1 MLQRPVSD
9 FAAMI
14 YTGIDHHKRYS
25 VACTLDAHGQQLHE
39 ARIDG
44 NVPAA
49 FAAYFKKLGTP
60 SEVVIEACWNWGVLY
75 DLLEDTAGVA
85 KVVLSHPAKNR
96 IIADAQIKNDR
107 IDAKAL
113 ATLLRGD
120 FVARVHVPSRDV
132 RQRKNVVRQRL
143 WLARVRTMIRN
154 RIHCVLDRHPLL
166 ERPAVKDVFSNQG
179 KAWMKR
185 APLPPADRLLLD
197 DDLALHALLQTQVDA
212 LEKIIVA
219 DNAANP
225 LAVRLQ
231 TLPGV
236 GKILA
241 PVLALEIDQIQRFAR
256 ADKLCAYAGLVPTT
270 HASGGKI
277 AHGRMLP
284 FCNRWLKW
292 AFIEAAW
299 VAVGCSDYFGAFYR
313 KQRLRGKGANDAIAI
328 VARRMATISWQML
341 AHERDYTP
349 ERPGPVPATGPAPAR
364 APSLS
369 PAALAKD

>member
-1 MLQRPVSD
+1 
-9 FAAMI
+9 MI
-14 YTGIDHHKRYS
+14 YTGIDYHKRYS
-25 VACTLDAHGQQLHE
+25 VACTLDAQGQKLHE

-49 FAAYFKKLGTP
+49 FAAYFKKLGAP
-60 SEVVIEACWNWGVLY
+60 SEVVVEACWNWGVLY

-85 KVVLSHPAKNR
+85 KVVRSHPAKNR

-154 RIHCVLDRHPLL
+154 RIHCVIDRHPLL
-166 ERPAVKDVFSNQG
+166 ERPAVKDIFSNEG

-185 APLPPADRLLLD
+185 APLPPADRTLRD
-197 DDLALHALLQTQVDA
+197 DDFAIHALLQTQVGA
-212 LEKIIVA
+212 LEKIIAA
-219 DNAANP
+219 DNTANP

-236 GKILA
+236 GKNLA
-241 PVLALEIDQIQRFAR
+241 PVVADGDR
-256 ADKLCAYAGLVPTT
+256 ADRAL
-270 HASGGKI
+270 HA
-277 AHGRMLP
+277 HR
-284 FCNRWLKW
+284 
-292 AFIEAAW
+292 
-299 VAVGCSDYFGAFYR
+299 
-313 KQRLRGKGANDAIAI
+313 
-328 VARRMATISWQML
+328 
-341 AHERDYTP
+341 
-349 ERPGPVPATGPAPAR
+349 
-364 APSLS
+364 
-369 PAALAKD
+369 

>member
-1 MLQRPVSD
+1 
-9 FAAMI
+9 MI

-25 VACTLDAHGQQLHE
+25 VACTLDAQGHKLHE

-49 FAAYFKKLGTP
+49 FAAYFKKLGAP

-154 RIHCVLDRHPLL
+154 RIHCVIDRHPLL

-185 APLPPADRLLLD
+185 APLPPADRILLD
-197 DDLALHALLQTQVDA
+197 DDLAIHALLQTQVDA

-219 DNAANP
+219 DNTTNP

-241 PVLALEIDQIQRFAR
+241 PVLALEIDQIKRFAT
-256 ADKLCAYAGLVPTT
+256 ADKLCTYAGLVPTT
-270 HASGGKI
+270 HATGGKI
-277 AHGRMLP
+277 SHGRMLP

-299 VAVGCSDYFGAFYR
+299 VAVGCSDYFGSFYR
-313 KQRLRGKGANDAIAI
+313 KQRLRGKGANDAITI
-328 VARRMATISWQML
+328 VARRMAIIAWKMRAQ
-341 AHERDYTP
+341 ARDYAP
-349 ERPGPVPATGPAPAR
+349 QAPGAEKAASPAPAR
-364 APSLS
+364 PAPASAQPLS
-369 PAALAKD
+369 PAALAKG

>member
-1 MLQRPVSD
+1 
-9 FAAMI
+9 MI
-14 YTGIDHHKRYS
+14 YTGIDYHKRYS
-25 VACTLDAHGQQLHE
+25 VACTLDAQGRKLHE

-44 NVPAA
+44 NAAAA
-49 FAAYFKKLGTP
+49 FAGYFKSLGEP
-60 SEVVIEACWNWGVLY
+60 SEVVIEACWNWGALY
-75 DLLEDTAGVA
+75 DLLEATAGVA

-120 FVARVHVPSRDV
+120 FVAKVHVPSREV
-132 RQRKNVVRQRL
+132 RQRKNVIRQRL

-154 RIHCVLDRHPLL
+154 RIHTVVDRHPQL
-166 ERPAVKDVFSNQG
+166 ERPAVKDLFSNTG

-185 APLPPADRLLLD
+185 APFPVAERTLLD
-197 DDLALHALLQTQVDA
+197 EDLALHALVQSHIDA
-212 LEKIIVA
+212 LEAIIAA
-219 DNAANP
+219 DNEQNP
-225 LAVRLQ
+225 LALRLQ

-236 GKILA
+236 GQILA
-241 PVLALEIDQIQRFAR
+241 PVIALEIDDIKRFGS

-292 AFIEAAW
+292 AFVEAAW
-299 VAVGCSDYFGAFYR
+299 VAVGCSDYFGAFYT
-313 KQRLRGKGANDAIAI
+313 KQRLRGKGANDAITIA
-328 VARRMATISWQML
+328 ARRMAKIAWKML
-341 AHERDYTP
+341 TEERDYSAQA
-349 ERPGPVPATGPAPAR
+349 PGAKTR
-364 APSLS
+364 KLIS
-369 PAALAKD
+369 PAALTTD

>member
-1 MLQRPVSD
+1 
-9 FAAMI
+9 MI
-14 YTGIDHHKRYS
+14 YTGIDYHKRYS
-25 VACTLDAHGQQLHE
+25 VACTLDAQGQKLHE

-44 NVPAA
+44 NASTA

-120 FVARVHVPSRDV
+120 FVAKVHVPSRDV
-132 RQRKNVVRQRL
+132 RQRL
-143 WLARVRTMIRN
+143 WLARLRTMIRN
-154 RIHCVLDRHPLL
+154 RIHCVIDRHPQL
-166 ERPAVKDVFSNQG
+166 ERPAVKDIFSNQG

-185 APLPPADRLLLD
+185 APLPTADRTLLD
-197 DDLALHALLQTQVDA
+197 DDLALHALLQTQIDA
-212 LEKIIVA
+212 LEKTIVA
-219 DNAANP
+219 DNAANR

-241 PVLALEIDQIQRFAR
+241 PVVALEIDQVKRFKT

-277 AHGRMLP
+277 APGRMLP

-299 VAVGCSDYFGAFYR
+299 VAVGCSDYFGSFYR
-313 KQRLRGKGANDAIAI
+313 KQRLRGKGANDAITI
-328 VARRMATISWQML
+328 VARRMAKIAWKML
-341 AHERDYTP
+341 TEERDYSP
-349 ERPGPVPATGPAPAR
+349 HAPVAKPT
-364 APSLS
+364 S
-369 PAALAKD
+369 PAALITD

>member
-1 MLQRPVSD
+1 
-9 FAAMI
+9 MI
-14 YTGIDHHKRYS
+14 YTGIDYHKRYS
-25 VACTLDAHGQQLHE
+25 VACTLDAQGQKLHE

-44 NVPAA
+44 NASTA

-120 FVARVHVPSRDV
+120 FVAKVHVPSRDV
-132 RQRKNVVRQRL
+132 RQRL
-143 WLARVRTMIRN
+143 WLARLRTMIRN
-154 RIHCVLDRHPLL
+154 RIHCVIDRHPQL
-166 ERPAVKDVFSNQG
+166 ERPAVKDIFSNQG

-185 APLPPADRLLLD
+185 APLPTADRTLLD
-197 DDLALHALLQTQVDA
+197 DDLALHALLQTQIDA
-212 LEKIIVA
+212 LEKTIVA
-219 DNAANP
+219 DNAANR

-241 PVLALEIDQIQRFAR
+241 PVVALEIDQVKRFKT

-299 VAVGCSDYFGAFYR
+299 VAVGCSDYFGSFYR
-313 KQRLRGKGANDAIAI
+313 KQRLRGKGANDAITI
-328 VARRMATISWQML
+328 VARRMAKIAWKML
-341 AHERDYTP
+341 TEERDYSP
-349 ERPGPVPATGPAPAR
+349 HAPVAKPTSPAT
-364 APSLS
+364 LIT
-369 PAALAKD
+369 D